1 MDYKLATGKL
11 LSGLQEMARR
21 SESVHVIAGAQ
32 SSLVQSTSR
41 PGSARRLPLALALPL
56 PLGRGLA
63 LGAALGA
70 ALGGPSRSL
79 DRLLDGRLDRR
90 RLALALALGALPL
103 ALSCCLG
110 LALGQVADGVSAGK
124 RHLAR
129 DELVVGRLGDQ
140 ELDLHATADLRIL
153 RILRQKLFT
162 ADVDLLPLLH
172 LGCKEGIR
180 SKSM

>member
-1 MDYKLATGKL
+1 MF
-11 LSGLQEMARR
+11 SRF
-21 SESVHVIAGAQ
+21 
-32 SSLVQSTSR
+32 SLVLF
-41 PGSARRLPLALALPL
+41 LPHVYTLKISPAIRAKRKKTPT
-56 PLGRGLA
+56 R
-63 LGAALGA
+63 
-70 ALGGPSRSL
+70 
-79 DRLLDGRLDRR
+79 
-90 RLALALALGALPL
+90 
-103 ALSCCLG
+103 LG